1 MKFGIDA
8 ATATVIKRYP
18 HRATDLV
25 KSFSERQVVCK
36 QWLVEELTNIMKRGI
51 KKDRPHK
58 RIYIAGSWYGNVL
71 VPLILDMFPD
81 CDIRIHDINEQV
93 INIAKNIY
101 FPDLVET
108 KQLKPSVLDSQHFSY
123 NDTLINTS
131 CEHMKPLKCTSG
143 TLMILQSN
151 NYTHDKDGTAI
162 NDHINC
168 VKDVDELIAQYKMR
182 EDKTFYK
189 GEKDFVTYKRFMA
202 IGLRK

>member
-1 MKFGIDA
+1 MNFGIDP

-36 QWLVEELTNIMKRGI
+36 QWLVEELTNIMKHGI

-71 VPLILDMFPD
+71 VPLILNMFPD

-108 KQLKPSVLDSQHFSY
+108 KQLKPSVLDSQNFNY

-131 CEHMKPLKCTSG
+131 CEHMKPLKCTPG

-151 NYTHDKDGTAI
+151 NYTHDKDGTPI

-168 VKDVDELIAQYKMR
+168 VKDVDELITQYKMR
-182 EDKTFYK
+182 EDKIFYK

>member
-1 MKFGIDA
+1 MKFGIDP

-18 HRATDLV
+18 HRAEDLV
-25 KSFSERQVVCK
+25 KSFSDRQVICK
-36 QWLVEELTNIMKRGI
+36 HWLAEELDKIIKRGI
-51 KKDRPHK
+51 KKDRPKK
-58 RIYIAGSWYGNVL
+58 RIYVAGCWYGNVL
-71 VPLILDMFPD
+71 VPLITDMFPD
-81 CDIRIHDINEQV
+81 CDIRMHDINEQV
-93 INIAKNIY
+93 IKIVKNIY
-101 FPDLVET
+101 FPDLE
-108 KQLKPSVLDSQHFSY
+108 QLKASVLDSQHFSY
-123 NDTLINTS
+123 SDTLINTS

-151 NYTHDKDGTAI
+151 DYTHDKDGTAI

-182 EDKTFYK
+182 EDKIFYK

>member
-1 MKFGIDA
+1 MDYENVEFIVGDIFETFKKEYE
-8 ATATVIKRYP
+8 T
-18 HRATDLV
+18 TDL
-25 KSFSERQVVCK
+25 F
-36 QWLVEELTNIMKRGI
+36 
-51 KKDRPHK
+51 
-58 RIYIAGSWYGNVL
+58 
-71 VPLILDMFPD
+71 
-81 CDIRIHDINEQV
+81 
-93 INIAKNIY
+93 
-101 FPDLVET
+101 
-108 KQLKPSVLDSQHFSY
+108 
-123 NDTLINTS
+123 INTS